1 MAEQSTCLPYP
12 FWNVCYTSGKFP
24 HDQMFAR
31 FEIEI
36 TLILMFSGRNLAWR
50 VKHLRRD
57 PCEKFKPVIV
67 NPWIPGNVPSNR
79 KNGPWIPGDRH
90 QAIEINDDAEDAV
103 NTDEQ
108 AMVVD
113 QDDDDAE
120 EDFTSPDGEGIQLND
135 SLQDVDKDND
145 ATLTTQQGTEEQN
158 AALLLSTAAAETAQD
173 TTLPSIDDDDDDVA
187 MQDALEQD
195 DSAEDSDTHSNTEH
209 EKTTRST
216 SLANE
221 EEHDP
226 ADDDPAR
233 NLWCICNGED
243 NGTPMILCDN
253 ADDPNCKGKWYH
265 RTCVDMGGQ
274 STEKIDWYC
283 RDCRK
288 KLKLGVYSNGCVA
301 QGRKQGRTQG
311 KTLGR
316 KR

>member
-1 MAEQSTCLPYP
+1 MFAIQVVSFYTIRCLPL
-12 FWNVCYTSGKFP
+12 FKLS
-24 HDQMFAR
+24 
-31 FEIEI
+31 
-36 TLILMFSGRNLAWR
+36 LILFSGRNLAWR

-57 PCEKFKPVIV
+57 PCEKFKPVVV
-67 NPWIPGNVPSNR
+67 NPWIPENVPSIR

-113 QDDDDAE
+113 SYDAE
-120 EDFTSPDGEGIQLND
+120 EDFTSPEGEGTQLND

-145 ATLTTQQGTEEQN
+145 SALTTQQSTEEQD
-158 AALLLSTAAAETAQD
+158 AALLLSTAVAETAQD
-173 TTLPSIDDDDDDVA
+173 TSLSPVDDDDDNDVA
-187 MQDALEQD
+187 MQDALQQD
-195 DSAEDSDTHSNTEH
+195 DSAEDSDTHSNTEV

-221 EEHDP
+221 DEHDP

-243 NGTPMILCDN
+243 NGTPMVLCNN
-253 ADDPNCKGKWYH
+253 ADDPDCKGKWYH
-265 RTCVDMGGQ
+265 RTCVNMERQ
-274 STEKIDWYC
+274 STDKIDWYC
-283 RDCRK
+283 GDCRK

-301 QGRKQGRTQG
+301 QGRKQGRSQG
-311 KTLGR
+311 R
-316 KR
+316 QR